1 MLKSKN
7 KSQPGNFPVKTA
19 ALTAL
24 ARLRKNVE
32 AVAKVSVH
40 QVMCSDCSYLNVHGV
55 ASPPVLSWD
64 KSLPSP
70 EESLV
75 LGRGEFCEA
84 DTAREIDPGCKKYV
98 TSGFVSL
105 AINKCLL
112 RF

>member
-7 KSQPGNFPVKTA
+7 KSQPGNCPVKTA

-32 AVAKVSVH
+32 AVAKVNVL
-40 QVMCSDCSYLNVHGV
+40 QVICSDSYLNVQGV

-70 EESLV
+70 EESESELV
-75 LGRGEFCEA
+75 DLPDR
-84 DTAREIDPGCKKYV
+84 DVPH
-98 TSGFVSL
+98 
-105 AINKCLL
+105 LL
-112 RF
+112 I